1 MLVLLVL
8 FILLSKAHFFC
19 PQITSPQIATPK
31 ILGLIPQTQIRKFL
45 RCVSLQIANP
55 QICNDLSANTKSENF
70 CGVPVRKLQIRKFAR
85 EKAVFPIPIHI
96 G

>member
-8 FILLSKAHFFC
+8 FIVLSKVGTHNFF
-19 PQITSPQIATPK
+19 SPQIATPK
-31 ILGLIPQTQIRKFL
+31 ILGLIPQSQIRKFL

-55 QICNDLSANTKSENF
+55 QICNDLSANTKSDNF
-70 CGVPVRKLQIRKFAR
+70 RGVPVRKLQIRKFAR
-85 EKAVFPIPIHI
+85 EKAVFPIQIHI